1 MEQESKVVVSRS
13 KIGGELPIVVS
24 EVLDG
29 CLYSG
34 FFGTLDPARVKSVT
48 DTILHHADIRD
59 IEYMIIDLSN
69 VEIID
74 SAVAVH
80 LINIAESLR
89 LLGTEVVFCGMKPFI
104 AQSITKAGISVSGS
118 TFSKNLKTALK
129 VVLKKLNLQIISFED
144 SSDYK
149 KRDRV

>member
-1 MEQESKVVVSRS
+1 MEQENKVVVSRS

-24 EVLDG
+24 ELLEG

-34 FFGTLDPARVKSVT
+34 FFGTLDSARVKSVT
-48 DTILHHADIRD
+48 DTILHHADTRD
-59 IEYMIIDLSN
+59 VVYMIIDLSN

-80 LINIAESLR
+80 LINIAEALR
-89 LLGTEVVFCGMKPFI
+89 LIGTEVIFCGMKPFI
-104 AQSITKAGISVSGS
+104 AQSITKAGIPIAGS

-129 VVLKKLNLQIISFED
+129 IVLERMNLQIVPINH
-144 SSDYK
+144 
-149 KRDRV
+149 DRS